1 MNFDL
6 VDFRLLLAIVQ
17 TGSLSKAAVTL
28 PIALSAAS
36 SRLRRFEQQ
45 CGVEVF
51 TRGADGMTPTPAGR
65 LILDRIRRIVGEA
78 EQLQETVRDLTGR
91 RRISLRLAGTTV
103 ATTSFLPAAIGPFL
117 ADYPEVDLQ
126 MFERNDADVL
136 NAVQSGEVEIGV
148 FDPSVAPHSVL
159 TMPFRKHRLILLVPA
174 EHPLATLPEV
184 RFKDALDYPFV
195 CLPPERPMQH
205 FLEDVALRNARSIK
219 VRVRAPSFNAMIEL
233 VAEKAGIALLPEIAW
248 NPGTHDMKVSQVPI
262 ADGWAAR
269 ELRIC
274 VQDPDALS
282 VHAQQLLAYLAPDP
296 ASTQYR
302 KLQ

>member
-6 VDFRLLLAIVQ
+6 VDFRLLLAVVQ

-36 SRLRRFEQQ
+36 SRLRRFEQR
-45 CGVEVF
+45 CGVELF
-51 TRGADGMTPTPAGR
+51 TRGAEGMTPTPAGR
-65 LILDRIRRIVGEA
+65 LILDRVKRIVGEA

-91 RRISLRLAGTTV
+91 RRVSLRLAGTTV
-103 ATTSFLPAAIGPFL
+103 ANTTFLPAAIGPFL

-126 MFERNDADVL
+126 LIERNDGDVL
-136 NAVQSGEVEIGV
+136 QAVQAGEADIGV
-148 FDPSVAPHSVL
+148 FDPNVATDSVL

-174 EHPLATLPEV
+174 DHPLANRQEV
-184 RFKDALDYPFV
+184 TFREALDYPFV

-205 FLEDVALRNARSIK
+205 FLEDLALRNARAIK
-219 VRVRAPSFNAMIEL
+219 TRVRAPSFNAMIEL
-233 VAEKAGIALLPEIAW
+233 VAEKAGIAVLPEIALS
-248 NPGTHDMKVSQVPI
+248 PGTHAVKVSQVPFSD
-262 ADGWAAR
+262 AWASR

-274 VQDPDALS
+274 VQDPQALS
-282 VHAQQLLAYLAPDP
+282 VHAQQLLAYLSPDP
-296 ASTQYR
+296 ASSQYR